1 MRIQLL
7 GKISAIRELIPLR
20 TENLKTKIRKAK
32 KVVRKLAKC
41 LPGSKQLHYKRRRLA
56 GLEQR
61 LERLKRDQ
69 KTGQVHLCFGS
80 KRLFHAQFH
89 REENGFQ
96 SHQEWKQAWTEA
108 RSRQFFIIGSKD
120 ETSGCQ
126 GCVAIPE
133 EDGSYSLRVRL
144 PNTAKEKHL
153 LITGVRFRY
162 GQDEFEESL
171 ACGRALSYRF
181 LRDEKSWRV
190 FVSLE
195 ASPAKRIS
203 DRRLGAIGIDI
214 NPDQLGLAEVD
225 RHGNFTGGEQIP
237 CVTYGKSQEQ
247 AKAILGNVAKE
258 AVAAAVRSR
267 KPLVIERLDF
277 EDKKAALE
285 DEGSKRARMLS
296 SFAWKQTIQ
305 CLKAAAFRAG
315 VEIIE
320 VNPAYT
326 STIGAVNFAARYGIS
341 VHQGAAVA
349 IARRSLNLSERPAK
363 RMGPVPVR
371 GGGHV
376 TLLLPAGNRSRH
388 VWSLWAKIARQIRAA
403 HVAHIWLLPRKAGS
417 TPGPLCCQAQCAT

>member
-1 MRIQLL
+1 M
-7 GKISAIRELIPLR
+7 
-20 TENLKTKIRKAK
+20 
-32 KVVRKLAKC
+32 
-41 LPGSKQLHYKRRRLA
+41 
-56 GLEQR
+56 
-61 LERLKRDQ
+61 
-69 KTGQVHLCFGS
+69 
-80 KRLFHAQFH
+80 
-89 REENGFQ
+89 
-96 SHQEWKQAWTEA
+96 
-108 RSRQFFIIGSKD
+108 
-120 ETSGCQ
+120 
-126 GCVAIPE
+126 
-133 EDGSYSLRVRL
+133 RL
-144 PNTAKEKHL
+144 PNAAKEKHL

-171 ACGRALSYRF
+171 AYGRALSYRF

-195 ASPAKRIS
+195 ASPVKRIS

-214 NPDQLGLAEVD
+214 NPDQLVLAEVD

-237 CVTYGKSQEQ
+237 CVSYGKSQEQ

-285 DEGSKRARMLS
+285 DEGGKRARMLS

-320 VNPAYT
+320 INPAYT
-326 STIGAVNFAARYGIS
+326 STIGAVNFAARSGIS

-349 IARRSLNLSERPAK
+349 IAPFEFVGASGQADGASACSRRRSCHLATTCRESKPAC
-363 RMGPVPVR
+363 M
-371 GGGHV
+371 
-376 TLLLPAGNRSRH
+376 
-388 VWSLWAKIARQIRAA
+388 
-403 HVAHIWLLPRKAGS
+403 VAVGED
-417 TPGPLCCQAQCAT
+417 CATDSSCA